1 MAKYKN
7 DTTLVDD
14 LIDRKAICTKDNYI
28 QCTCKHIQPGLPHFN
43 TGLLG
48 RSKRDNGK
56 AIRNFQ
62 GERTKHVSNL
72 HVRFFLVGCM
82 WVWLVYICF
91 STMQYIYMYIICRL
105 QKCVEMT
112 IYIYTM
118 LKKL

>member
-48 RSKRDNGK
+48 RSKRDSGK

-91 STMQYIYMYIICRL
+91 STMQYIYISSAASRSASR
-105 QKCVEMT
+105 
-112 IYIYTM
+112 
-118 LKKL
+118 